1 MRTIIIIIL
10 VIKREGGWTSL
21 GIRKINHVKATFY
34 PNSGWES
41 PEWRD
46 NSGSGGKRLIGTVWS
61 VSSGSTKIMS
71 IIAASEIAKRIGV
84 SRAVLYKWKDE
95 IIGNSA
101 YQTMRKH
108 NEPSL
113 EAERDALRGG
123 SRPTES
129 GNTPPADGAG
139 YSEKSGGNHIKS
151 PGHQYQSLEQQRK
164 NKDY

>member
-1 MRTIIIIIL
+1 MRTIIIITL

-34 PNSGWES
+34 PNSVWES

-71 IIAASEIAKRIGV
+71 IISASEIAKRIGV

-95 IIGNSA
+95 LSA
-101 YQTMRKH
+101 TVLTRLCVNITNLPWRQNAMRCGG
-108 NEPSL
+108 EVARL
-113 EAERDALRGG
+113 ILRVLGLAR
-123 SRPTES
+123 SSYFITVLR
-129 GNTPPADGAG
+129 
-139 YSEKSGGNHIKS
+139 
-151 PGHQYQSLEQQRK
+151 
-164 NKDY
+164 